1 MRGLGPH
8 MNIEKR
14 RFLHSLIF
22 PLFFTVLLI
31 TIKVFEELEHWSLS
45 QFGVRPLHTENLI
58 GIFTYPLIHSDWG
71 HLYSNAVSLFV
82 LSLGLFYFYNKIA
95 YKVFFIIY
103 FFSGV
108 GLWLAARDSYHIG
121 ASGIVYG
128 LASFLA
134 LSGIIRNY
142 YRLVAL
148 SFIVIL
154 FYGSL
159 VWGALPVPI
168 NVPYSWE
175 GHLWGGFIGLL
186 LAVLYR
192 KQGPQRPVDTLDD
205 EDDNVDDGED
215 PYWMNTGL
223 EP

>member
-1 MRGLGPH
+1 

-14 RFLHSLIF
+14 RFLHSLLF
-22 PLFFTVLLI
+22 PSFFTLVLI
-31 TIKVFEELEHWSLS
+31 IIKLYEEVEGVSLARY
-45 QFGVRPLHTENLI
+45 GIRPLHVENLM
-58 GIFTYPLIHSDWG
+58 GIFTYPLIHGDWK

-121 ASGIVYG
+121 ASGLIYG
-128 LASFLA
+128 EAAFLA
-134 LSGIIRNY
+134 LSGMIRNY
-142 YRLVAL
+142 YRLLAL

-154 FYGSL
+154 FYGGMI
-159 VWGALPVPI
+159 WGAFPI
-168 NVPYSWE
+168 QIDVPYSWE

-192 KQGPQRPVDTLDD
+192 KQGPQKPEDKFDEEEEDDD
-205 EDDNVDDGED
+205 EN
-215 PYWMNTGL
+215 PFWMNTDVEL
-223 EP
+223 